1 MRWDC
6 CEMGVQIGATEISNE
21 RRLLGARRLRILQVS
36 GPSAQDSYTS
46 LWYIPGRLP
55 HINFCSA
62 SPRRVKSLMLSNIF
76 LETQSFAT
84 AMPWAPVVSRTPS
97 CLQKRYVLTGIRDG
111 PPHEPF
117 MADSVDFVVSQI

>member
-1 MRWDC
+1 MK
-6 CEMGVQIGATEISNE
+6 GVFSAPGDYVYFKSQVLLHKIPVLMS
-21 RRLLGARRLRILQVS
+21 RLMILYLT
-36 GPSAQDSYTS
+36 DTS